1 MKFFNDLIQLFI
13 RKNSNSLNSLVHT
26 YPQNRFIKKIGIVC
40 LVFIGFLGASQNI
53 DTSKGTKYKI
63 IAVSAQNN
71 TTSHS
76 NVVEIIQPLNL
87 YVPNAFTPNNDG
99 LNDFFSVY
107 GEGVK
112 SLEISIF
119 DRWGKK
125 VYGSISFDSWD
136 GKINGEI
143 CQAGV
148 YVYKIE
154 AIGHDKKYIQKSGTV
169 SIIL

>member
-1 MKFFNDLIQLFI
+1 MNYHSINNATLQINTLCGFKKLI
-13 RKNSNSLNSLVHT
+13 H
-26 YPQNRFIKKIGIVC
+26 KKIISMKQIAIVF
-40 LVFIGFLGASQNI
+40 FILAGCSIFSQNI
-53 DTSKGTKYKI
+53 DTNKGTNYKV
-63 IAVSAQNN
+63 IAVAVQTN
-71 TTSHS
+71 TISQS
-76 NVVEIIQPLNL
+76 NVVEIIPQLNL

-99 LNDFFSVY
+99 LNDFFSIY

-136 GKINGEI
+136 GKINGEV

-154 AIGHDKKYIQKSGTV
+154 AIGHDKKFIQKSGTV